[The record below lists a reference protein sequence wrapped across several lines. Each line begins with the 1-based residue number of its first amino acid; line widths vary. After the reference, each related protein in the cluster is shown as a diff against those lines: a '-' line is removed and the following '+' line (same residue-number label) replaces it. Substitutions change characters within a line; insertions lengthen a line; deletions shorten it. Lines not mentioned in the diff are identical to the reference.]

1 MYSNKEGN
9 KMYDTV
15 KIPHSL
21 TLEVERVVKE
31 SSMGYRNRSEF
42 IIEAVR
48 EKIAMF
54 DSKEVKA

>member
-1 MYSNKEGN
+1 
-9 KMYDTV
+9 MYDTV